1 MSSSSLHIANE
12 MVMAKK
18 KTRERDDQKWV
29 SLKLMVGMTR
39 DEVWHAYREACQEVH
54 EVTEEDFVALMQPVS
69 VLLARPYACVMNDVW
84 EGVYHSPRLAEL
96 LRVRKG
102 RRKGQLH
109 YYNLLNI
116 VEVMLGMENGLFI
129 GGTSVSDVCH
139 ILHLG
144 ENFNHGRT
152 SYSLEEEQERELRRI
167 VRRLTA
173 KPK

>member
-1 MSSSSLHIANE
+1 
-12 MVMAKK
+12 MAKK
-18 KTRERDDQKWV
+18 KRREVKGGDRCV
-29 SLKLMVGMTR
+29 ALELGVGMTR
-39 DEVWHAYREACQEVH
+39 DEVWRAYRKACREVE
-54 EVTEEDFVALMQPVS
+54 EVTEEDFVTLMQPVS

-173 KPK
+173 KQK